1 MTDLEKYLEGLD
13 RELKAVGLPQGLKS
27 FGTMESI
34 EEMDSSDTPTY
45 TVMFVPRRPQ
55 SKGGVPKV

>member
-1 MTDLEKYLEGLD
+1 MTDLEKFLEGL
-13 RELKAVGLPQGLKS
+13 KAAYKRQGLKEPK
-27 FGTMESI
+27 FESM

>member
-1 MTDLEKYLEGLD
+1 MTDLEKFLVG
-13 RELKAVGLPQGLKS
+13 LKAEEERQGLKS
-27 FGTMESI
+27 SGTMGSM

-55 SKGGVPKV
+55 PKGGARKV